1 MAKFDETVSDP
12 NLKNLGSAGKAG
24 GGVNAVQAVKGITQ
38 VASAYVSGRK
48 GQAEQDFLE
57 DLQEARTA
65 DFEKD
70 QRISQGIRQASLA
83 LPDPAE
89 VPPEDIGDVLNQY
102 NRIQSARSNIGQD
115 LRLRAVT
122 ATAANRKFLSQD
134 AIVRAGQRARGLS
147 AESKALDLGKTKS
160 PQEQWI
166 EKVIAEKPV
175 GQSLQ
180 NYMRVTQDTS
190 RAELFADG
198 LAAEEGQE
206 QYDSVQRY
214 VPQIAHQVE
223 REISDW
229 LQANSGAPES
239 EVLEMIA
246 EQRLN
251 LEQRARSYTERIL
264 SSWPGKTGITLVNKL
279 KEQTKAELSEFDSM
293 TDDWRARG
301 TAAYE
306 ENVARQEVLYFNA
319 IFRSPDFRKF
329 AQASGIKND
338 EDIAKFNALGMRLQA
353 DSITDF
359 NSKLETRIAAVNPTK
374 DPKMQETYD
383 FMINAWNFVN
393 LQHKLF
399 GELLAVSLGGKDKL
413 GDGDMKGLEQEIGK
427 VMFGTEPLLQAK
439 YLENIVKLGEGLE
452 AGGVV
457 GASEGYK
464 SHALRLMM
472 NSDVYQNIRRRL
484 TADGL
489 GINTRMSADVMN
501 AITGTGDLTDEHAK
515 IIEDNVTKKAEQLSV
530 LLEEGSYPELSLVQ
544 RDTGLQIGFTRED
557 ERAVTQ
563 TRQQDY
569 PEGLR
574 GPVTEGIGYVSHLLK
589 KNYTEEPAIQ
599 TLASL
604 EVAVSRLQE
613 ANREPPAAYLALM
626 QNVTG
631 QAIASTIEG
640 TEEVTEALETEVQ
653 DQREAEVL
661 YEDLERRPTRE
672 ERLRVRRE
680 EGDRATQNPGKRVS
694 AERGAN
700 APASEERKSRGQRI
714 KERLER
720 DARETNIPGQKE
732 RARREQE
739 E

>member
-38 VASAYVSGRK
+38 VASAYVSERK

-65 DFEKD
+65 DFERD

-83 LPDPAE
+83 LPDTAE

-115 LRLRAVT
+115 LRVRAVT
-122 ATAANRKFLSQD
+122 ATAANRKFLSHD

-147 AESKALDLGKTKS
+147 AESKALDLAKEKS

-166 EKVIAEKPV
+166 ERVIAEKPV

-190 RAELFADG
+190 RAELFAQG
-198 LAAEEGQE
+198 LAEEGQE
-206 QYDSVQRY
+206 GYDSVQRY
-214 VPQIAHQVE
+214 VPQIAHQSE
-223 REISDW
+223 RQISDW

-251 LEQRARSYTERIL
+251 LEQRARSYTERIR
-264 SSWPGKTGITLVNKL
+264 SSWPGKTGITLAAKL
-279 KEQTKAELSEFDSM
+279 KEQTDAELAEFDSM
-293 TDDWRARG
+293 TDTWRARG

-306 ENVARQEVLYFNA
+306 ENVARQEVLHFNG
-319 IFRSPDFRKF
+319 IFRSPAFRKL
-329 AQASGIKND
+329 AKDSGIKND
-338 EDIAKFNALGMRLQA
+338 EDIAAFNALGMRLQA
-353 DSITDF
+353 DSIADF
-359 NSKLETRIAAVNPTK
+359 NSKLNTQIKAVDPTK
-374 DPKMQETYD
+374 DPRMQETYD
-383 FMINAWNFVN
+383 FMIVARNFVN

-413 GDGDMKGLEQEIGK
+413 IDGDMKSLEQEIGK

-472 NSDVYQNIRRRL
+472 NSEVYQNIRKRL

-489 GINTRMSADVMN
+489 DIDPRMAANVMN
-501 AITGTGDLTDEHAK
+501 AITGTGDLKDDHAK
-515 IIEDNVTKKAEQLSV
+515 IIEDSVTKKAEQLSV
-530 LLEEGSYPELSLVQ
+530 LLEEGSYPELSLIQ

-563 TRQQDY
+563 TRLQDF

-589 KNYTEEPAIQ
+589 KNYTEEPVIQ

-631 QAIASTIEG
+631 QAIASTIED

-672 ERLRVRRE
+672 ERLRARRE
-680 EGDRATQNPGKRVS
+680 EGDRATQNPGQRVS

-720 DARETNIPGQKE
+720 EARETNIPGQKE